1 MKERRRLFA
10 KVFIILGV
18 LLLAAG
24 IILFIGG
31 MSAVGW
37 DFSALNTVR
46 YENRTY
52 EEQSGSVTA
61 LQVDYTDAAIA
72 VEYSETA
79 EKISV
84 SYPVRQNERGEDTAE
99 IEISKENGVLSITE
113 HQNWQNNLFQ
123 WNIDLDIHF
132 GGEDNSPVVRITLPA
147 GREYSLTLGTGNG
160 SIRLQANG
168 ADLSSLALH
177 TENGS
182 IRAQAETLLHIGGN
196 ATFQTENGSVT
207 VSNIE
212 ADGELS
218 LRTSN
223 GSVSAENVSAKN
235 ITATTEHGD
244 VTLTDAAADTALTA
258 QTSTGRIS
266 LCGEIAANSLTAKTE
281 TGAILLRDGTIDANA
296 IDLSTETGSITA
308 ENSVF
313 AGAQSD
319 YTVQVSTEIGNSNVS
334 DSLGGNRRLSLKTT
348 TGEIRVFFQN

>member
-1 MKERRRLFA
+1 MSNRKTFIKVFVILGSLLLVA
-10 KVFIILGV
+10 GLAVFII
-18 LLLAAG
+18 
-24 IILFIGG
+24 G
-31 MSAVGW
+31 MTATDW
-37 DFSALNTVR
+37 DFTKLNTVR
-46 YENRTY
+46 YTQKSY
-52 EEQSGSVTA
+52 EAEGEITSLRVEYS
-61 LQVDYTDAAIA
+61 DAAIM
-72 VEYSETA
+72 VTYSETA
-79 EKISV
+79 ERV
-84 SYPVRQNERGEDTAE
+84 TVDYPVRLNERDEEAAQIKIAE
-99 IEISKENGVLSITE
+99 KGGTLTIIEHVEWKKNI
-113 HQNWQNNLFQ
+113 FQ
-123 WNIDLDIHF
+123 WNL
-132 GGEDNSPVVRITLPA
+132 GNSPKVHVVLPA
-147 GREYSLTLGTGNG
+147 GKYGLD
-160 SIRLQANG
+160 LQTSNG
-168 ADLSSLALH
+168 AILVDAGGETAFSELSLRSSNGNIGLKTSGAAVGGDAEFK

-182 IRAQAETLLHIGGN
+182 ISVANIAAENKLTLH
-196 ATFQTENGSVT
+196 
-207 VSNIE
+207 
-212 ADGELS
+212 
-218 LRTSN
+218 TSN

>member
-84 SYPVRQNERGEDTAE
+84 SYPVRQNEHGEDTAE
-99 IEISKENGVLSITE
+99 IKITEENGTLPVADHVE
-113 HQNWQNNLFQ
+113 WEKNLFQ
-123 WNIDLDIHF
+123 CSL
-132 GGEDNSPVVRITLPA
+132 GNSPVVRITLPA

-168 ADLSSLALH
+168 AELSSLALH

-182 IRAQAETLLHIGGN
+182 IRAQAETPLHIGGN

-212 ADGELS
+212 AEGDLA
-218 LRTSN
+218 LHTSN

-235 ITATTEHGD
+235 ITVTTEHGD
-244 VTLTDAAADTALTA
+244 VTLTDAAADTALKA

>member
-168 ADLSSLALH
+168 ALSSLALH

-182 IRAQAETLLHIGGN
+182 IRAQAETPLHIGGN

-212 ADGELS
+212 AEGDLA
-218 LRTSN
+218 LHTSN

-235 ITATTEHGD
+235 ITVTTEHGD